1 MSSDAETQNTPKRT
15 AAASDA
21 PAEHEL
27 VAESEAPDPDGSPA
41 KSGPTAPKG
50 APAAT
55 TPSEPT
61 DVQADSQKQQSNQ
74 GSDTKKRTRPQ
85 TITELIEHAY
95 REAGRKLNLT
105 RDLTNLTVDPD
116 ASQAEIKLV
125 RQLAAD
131 DQLLAVPPSLLAALA
146 EIETKPPARQRVLEL
161 VLVAFADHKLFQ
173 NKLERLNDPRVEPPL
188 TAREISSAAKTL
200 MIDAVSRAQAPERR
214 TAIRERLRVNAVT
227 AFELFRVLRD
237 GWTSDQFVEDMCG
250 LIWDAPIQRSAS
262 KMAALL
268 ATAKNTDALSQLSRH
283 FELRLRDSQRETAEA
298 RGRAAQQERRAEAAE
313 ARGSS
318 LSADLEAERS
328 RVAEL
333 QSQADDLAQRLTA
346 EQSSRVVDK
355 SHLVDD
361 YEALR
366 TQIVRQLTAQVEI
379 LGDGLHALQKGRTA
393 VAEEFVDRALTKID
407 GEVKR
412 LKQLDGG
419 QR

>member
-1 MSSDAETQNTPKRT
+1 VSSDAETQNTPKRT

-21 PAEHEL
+21 
-27 VAESEAPDPDGSPA
+27 DPDGSPA
-41 KSGPTAPKG
+41 KSGVTAPKG
-50 APAAT
+50 APTDT
-55 TPSEPT
+55 TPAKPT
-61 DVQADSQKQQSNQ
+61 VPADSQKQQSNQ
-74 GSDTKKRTRPQ
+74 GSDTKKRMRPQ

-95 REAGRKLNLT
+95 GEAGRKLNLT
-105 RDLTNLTVDPD
+105 RDLTSLTVDPD
-116 ASQAEIKLV
+116 ASQSEIELV

-161 VLVAFADHKLFQ
+161 VLAAFADHKLFQ

-200 MIDAVSRAQAPERR
+200 TIDAVSRAQAPERR

-227 AFELFRVLRD
+227 AFVLFRVLRD
-237 GWTSDQFVEDMCG
+237 GWTSHQFVEDMCA
-250 LIWDAPIQRSAS
+250 LIWDAPIQRNGSR
-262 KMAALL
+262 MAALL

-283 FELRLRDSQRETAEA
+283 FELRLRDSQQQTAEA
-298 RGRAAQQERRAEAAE
+298 RGRAAQQEHRAEVAE
-313 ARGSS
+313 ARSRS
-318 LSADLEAERS
+318 LSADLEVQRS
-328 RVAEL
+328 RAAEL
-333 QSQADDLAQRLTA
+333 QSRADDLAQRLTA

-379 LGDGLHALQKGRTA
+379 LGDGLHALRKGKTA
-393 VAEEFVDRALTKID
+393 VADEFVDRALTKID

>member
-1 MSSDAETQNTPKRT
+1 VSSDAETQDAPKRP
-15 AAASDA
+15 AAASAA
-21 PAEHEL
+21 PAERERA
-27 VAESEAPDPDGSPA
+27 VVSEAPDSDGSSA
-41 KSGPTAPKG
+41 KSGVTAPKG
-50 APAAT
+50 APTDTTTAKPAIPAA
-55 TPSEPT
+55 
-61 DVQADSQKQQSNQ
+61 SQKRQSNQ
-74 GSDTKKRTRPQ
+74 GSDTKKRMRPQ
-85 TITELIEHAY
+85 TVTELIEHAY
-95 REAGRKLNLT
+95 GEAGRKLNLT
-105 RDLTNLTVDPD
+105 RDLTSLTVDPE
-116 ASQAEIKLV
+116 ASQAEIELV
-125 RQLAAD
+125 RRLAAD

-146 EIETKPPARQRVLEL
+146 EIDIKPPGRRRVLEL
-161 VLVAFADHKLFQ
+161 ILVAFADHQLFQ

-200 MIDAVSRAQAPERR
+200 TIDAVSREQAPERR
-214 TAIRERLRVNAVT
+214 TAIRERLRINAVT

-237 GWTSDQFVEDMCG
+237 EWTPQQFVEDMCD

-262 KMAALL
+262 RVAALL
-268 ATAKNTDALSQLSRH
+268 ATSKNTDALSQLSRH
-283 FELRLRDSQRETAEA
+283 FELRLRDSQRQTAEA
-298 RGRAAQQERRAEAAE
+298 RGRAAQHEHWAGAAE
-313 ARGSS
+313 ARSRS
-318 LSADLEAERS
+318 LSADLEVQRS

-333 QSQADDLAQRLTA
+333 QSQVDDLARCLNA
-346 EQSSRVVDK
+346 EQSSHQVHK